1 MQVKWLR
8 RALSNLDEAVG
19 RISKD
24 NPKAALDFVT
34 AVINTVDRIS
44 DFPGLGKTGRVLG
57 VREIT
62 VQGYPCII
70 PYRVAGDDWQILRV
84 LHVHQ
89 QRPEEWPQSCRG
101 R

>member
-8 RALSNLDEAVG
+8 RALLNLDEAADW
-19 RISKD
+19 ISKD
-24 NPKAALDFVT
+24 NPKAARDFVT

-62 VQGYPCII
+62 VQGHPYII
-70 PYRVAGDDWQILRV
+70 PYRMVGDELQILRV
-84 LHVHQ
+84 FHVRQ
-89 QRPEEWPQSCRG
+89 QRPEEWH
-101 R
+101 